1 MYAVMNKKGKLFV
14 ASDVCEVRGRK
25 LIFVSNGEFVYDIRH
40 TESGEIYT
48 PGNGHNVGSWGYADG
63 QLYINFVENS
73 GDLRQLANNLLPYY
87 GAFNIVTKEVNRVRW
102 RIAGRNT
109 AYNSFAEMV
118 YNSKRSNSRH
128 IIEIIEGIYNIY
140 GKEKV
145 VCNIMYNRVEGR
157 VVGVKLLGI
166 SAESINEVFNYFG
179 NCKFTGNVNTIA
191 VTNGLFTE
199 FGTYRFIDIKENE
212 HVFKVKDWSS
222 RGYVLMKEACLKQL
236 LDRYNKAQQRY
247 KIAVEEYELKLGIDG
262 KYTMNNCRHCIY
274 FGGTPEE

>member
-25 LIFVSNGEFVYDIRH
+25 LIFVSNGEFVYDIRY
-40 TESGEIYT
+40 TESGDIYT

-87 GAFNIVTKEVNRVRW
+87 GEFNIVTKEVNGVCW

-109 AYNSFAEMV
+109 VYKSFAEMV
-118 YNSKRSNSRH
+118 YNSTRSNSRH

-145 VCNIMYNRVEGR
+145 VCNIMYNRIEGR
-157 VVGVKLLGI
+157 VVGVKLLGM
-166 SAESINEVFNYFG
+166 SAESINEVFEYFG
-179 NCKFTGNVNTIA
+179 TCKFTGNVNNIA
-191 VTNGLFTE
+191 VTDGLFTE
-199 FGTYRFIDIKENE
+199 FGAFQFISINQNE
-212 HVFKVKDWSS
+212 HVFKVKDRNSHGS
-222 RGYVLMKEACLKQL
+222 MLMTEGDLEQL
-236 LDRYNKAQQRY
+236 VDKYNKAQQRY
-247 KIAVEEYELKLGIDG
+247 KIAVDEYELKLGIDG

-274 FGGTPEE
+274 FGGIPEE

>member
-14 ASDVCEVRGRK
+14 ASDVCEVMGRK

-40 TESGEIYT
+40 TESGDIYT

-87 GAFNIVTKEVNRVRW
+87 GEFNIVTKEVNGVRW

-109 AYNSFAEMV
+109 VYKSFAEMV
-118 YNSKRSNSRH
+118 YNSTRSNSRH

-157 VVGVKLLGI
+157 VVGVKLLGM
-166 SAESINEVFNYFG
+166 SAESINEVFEYFG
-179 NCKFTGNVNTIA
+179 TCKFTGNVNNIA
-191 VTNGLFTE
+191 VTDGLFTE
-199 FGTYRFIDIKENE
+199 FGTYKFIDIKENE
-212 HVFKVKDWSS
+212 RVYKVKDWLS
-222 RGYVLMKEACLKQL
+222 RGYVLMKESDLKQL
-236 LDRYNKAQQRY
+236 LDRYNKEQRKY
-247 KIAVEEYELKLGIDG
+247 RVDVAEYEVMLGING
-262 KYTMNNCRHCIY
+262 RYTMYNCGNNIY
-274 FGGTPEE
+274 SGGTPEE